1 MDLALALEHLRGAT
15 FDDLT
20 FDWRNGIVLVGF
32 LPSATRKE
40 CRMLRATGV
49 TRMSLSRTT
58 TPSALVKT
66 VRHADKGVE
75 LTLESGETLSID
87 AADFAVNV
95 TAG

>member
-1 MDLALALEHLRGAT
+1 MDLALALEDLRGAT

-20 FDWRNGIVLVGF
+20 VDWRNGIALVGF

-49 TRMSLSRTT
+49 TRVSLSRTT
-58 TPSALVKT
+58 AASALVKT
-66 VRHADKGVE
+66 VRHADEGLE
-75 LTLESGETLSID
+75 LTLESGETLSIE
-87 AADFAVNV
+87 AAEFAVSV